1 MLFDFDYTKIFFRTD
16 GASGVSAE
24 IIQKENSL
32 SQQAQQVAK
41 TKSSDLAFQLGSSK
55 HCSRNASLTD
65 ESEQSKEGNQS
76 EICDLSSSNGS

>member
-1 MLFDFDYTKIFFRTD
+1 MALQECLRKLFKKKTRFLNKLNKWPKRNHRML
-16 GASGVSAE
+16 A
-24 IIQKENSL
+24 
-32 SQQAQQVAK
+32 
-41 TKSSDLAFQLGSSK
+41 DLAFQLGSSK